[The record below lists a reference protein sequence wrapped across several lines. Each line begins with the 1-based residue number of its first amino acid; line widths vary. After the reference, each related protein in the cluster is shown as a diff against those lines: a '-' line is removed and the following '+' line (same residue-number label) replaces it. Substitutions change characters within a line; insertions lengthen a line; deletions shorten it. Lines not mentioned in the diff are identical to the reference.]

1 MAELRDYTSLRV
13 GGPAQKF
20 VEVGTEG
27 EIIAAIEAAGDAPI
41 LIMGGGTNLLI
52 ADSGFDGVVI
62 RITNHS
68 LQAEIDAC
76 SGATL
81 TIGAGE
87 DWDEFVATTIDRGFA
102 GLETLS
108 GIPGTVG
115 AAPIQNIG
123 AYGHEVAE
131 FITRVRTYDRQKK
144 TVKTFTNQECEF
156 EYRNSHFKSH
166 PGRYVVL
173 DVQFNLREGEL
184 TTPITYSE
192 LASKLGISVG
202 EKASVTATRKAVLE
216 LRGQKGMLLNPDDK
230 DSWSAGSFFTNP
242 IISNEAAAQLPADA
256 PRWPTSD
263 GRVKTS
269 AAWLI
274 EHSGIHK
281 GDAHGGARVSSKHV
295 LALTNSGDATASDIA
310 ELAKSAKRA
319 VYEKFG
325 ITLEAEVNLIGIT
338 L

>member
-20 VEVGTEG
+20 VEVGTEA

-52 ADSGFDGVVI
+52 ADSGFDGVVV

-173 DVQFNLREGEL
+173 DVQFNLREGEM

-192 LASKLGISVG
+192 LAAKLGISVG

-242 IISNEAAAQLPADA
+242 IISKEEAAQLPADA
-256 PRWPTSD
+256 PRWPTAD

-281 GDAHGGARVSSKHV
+281 GDAHGGARVSTKHV

-310 ELAKSAKRA
+310 ELAKSAKSA

>member
-20 VEVGTEG
+20 VEVGTESQ
-27 EIIAAIEAAGDAPI
+27 IIAAIEAAGDAPI

-52 ADSGFDGVVI
+52 ADSGFNGVVI

-123 AYGHEVAE
+123 AYGVEAKE
-131 FITRVRTYDRQKK
+131 TIQQITAYDTHTKQW
-144 TVKTFTNQECEF
+144 VILDNDACQFS
-156 EYRNSHFKSH
+156 YRNSLFKKEKN
-166 PGRYVVL
+166 RYIIAE
-173 DVQFNLREGEL
+173 VQFLLQKQPTLHTDYGVIREVL
-184 TTPITYSE
+184 HQKQIKQ
-192 LASKLGISVG
+192 ASIEDISNAIIEIRTDKL
-202 EKASVTATRKAVLE
+202 
-216 LRGQKGMLLNPDDK
+216 PDP
-230 DSWSAGSFFTNP
+230 SILGNAGSFFKNP
-242 IISNEAAAQLPADA
+242 TVNHEIFNKIKEDHPTLVAFPISNNEYKIAA
-256 PRWPTSD
+256 
-263 GRVKTS
+263 G
-269 AAWLI
+269 WLI
-274 EHSGIHK
+274 EQAGWK
-281 GDAHGGARVSSKHV
+281 GKKQGSVGC
-295 LALTNSGDATASDIA
+295 
-310 ELAKSAKRA
+310 
-319 VYEKFG
+319 YEKQALVIVNYDQATGKEIYNFSEAIIQSVNNMFG
-325 ITLEAEVNLIGIT
+325 IQLEREVNIF
-338 L
+338 